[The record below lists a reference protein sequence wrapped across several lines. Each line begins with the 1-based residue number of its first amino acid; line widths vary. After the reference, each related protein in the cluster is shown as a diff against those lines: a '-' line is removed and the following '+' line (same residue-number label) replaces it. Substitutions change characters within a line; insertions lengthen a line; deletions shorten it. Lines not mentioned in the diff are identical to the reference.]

1 MRNNIRKQLVQ
12 VVLWRS
18 WRAIVFTVVSLR
30 EAGAHWAKRLLVPR
44 LHYFSA
50 LPLQI
55 GASLSSNLGTNKEA
69 LELSSS
75 SLWKNTF
82 WWLFF
87 CAAKLLKPHTLASHE

>member
-1 MRNNIRKQLVQ
+1 MLVYYFATRSNNNIS
-12 VVLWRS
+12 LWS
-18 WRAIVFTVVSLR
+18 SKCFAVAAPVSLR

-44 LHYFSA
+44 VHYFSA

-75 SLWKNTF
+75 SL
-82 WWLFF
+82 
-87 CAAKLLKPHTLASHE
+87 

>member
-1 MRNNIRKQLVQ
+1 MALQRGCWFIISRC
-12 VVLWRS
+12 VVIITL
-18 WRAIVFTVVSLR
+18 AFGPVSVSAVAAPVGLR

-75 SLWKNTF
+75 SL
-82 WWLFF
+82 
-87 CAAKLLKPHTLASHE
+87 